1 MVTVTD
7 VGSAKALIQNEKGE
21 TRKVPLDRFAFDPKK
36 GDKCEIVKGRG
47 GSMLHKVEDDD
58 DYMYDDDPYGDGDQY
73 DDQYDDQYGDGGDPY
88 GDAYDDD
95 DYQQPQPRR
104 RGGRGQQPRGRTRQ
118 EQADYDDYAGVNDD
132 GVYGSSPRSGQ
143 GDPGMNA
150 HFDDVTHLYTAASGG
165 EKTVVCPRCSTVY
178 DRSMN
183 NCPVCGAKK
192 GRKGIGAFIVFSWI
206 LMLVVIGALMAVTL
220 PKLSML
226 AQKAQDS
233 HNALSALTENSNG
246 EYKKSGSDDEADSE
260 NSNESYGDEAASNEN
275 GSMAD
280 NENGVA
286 SSSSNS
292 NEYADGY
299 SDGNVTSDGTVY
311 GDSSSSDSASS
322 DSGSYYSDAPVNATV
337 VKRREQRLAPGR
349 VVCSHRQHGCLQ
361 SPAAITSRA

>member
-73 DDQYDDQYGDGGDPY
+73 DDDPY
-88 GDAYDDD
+88 GDAYDD

-118 EQADYDDYAGVNDD
+118 EQSDYDDYAGVNDD
-132 GVYGSSPRSGQ
+132 GVYGSSPRGGQ
-143 GDPGMNA
+143 GTSGMNA

-178 DRSMN
+178 DRSMKH
-183 NCPVCGAKK
+183 CPVCGAKK

-206 LMLVVIGALMAVTL
+206 LLLVVIGVLMAVTL

-246 EYKKSGSDDEADSE
+246 EYKKSGSDDEADNE
-260 NSNESYGDEAASNEN
+260 NGNESYGDEAASNEN
-275 GSMAD
+275 GSMTD

-311 GDSSSSDSASS
+311 GDSSSSDSSSS
-322 DSGSYYSDAPVNATV
+322 DSGSYYRDAPVNATV
-337 VKRREQRLAPGR
+337 TTE
-349 VVCSHRQHGCLQ
+349 
-361 SPAAITSRA
+361 

>member
-73 DDQYDDQYGDGGDPY
+73 DNQYDDQYDDQYGDGGDPY

-95 DYQQPQPRR
+95 DYRQQPQPRR

-132 GVYGSSPRSGQ
+132 GVYGSSPRGGQ

-178 DRSMN
+178 DRSMR

-192 GRKGIGAFIVFSWI
+192 GRKGIGAFLAFAWI
-206 LMLVVIGALMAVTL
+206 LLLVVVGALMAVTL

-226 AQKAQDS
+226 SQKAQDS

-246 EYKKSGSDDEADSE
+246 EYKQLGSDVEADSE
-260 NSNESYGDEAASNEN
+260 NGNEVNSNEN
-275 GSMAD
+275 GSTAG

-286 SSSSNS
+286 SSSSSSTNA

-322 DSGSYYSDAPVNATV
+322 NSGSYYSDAPVNATV
-337 VKRREQRLAPGR
+337 TTE
-349 VVCSHRQHGCLQ
+349 
-361 SPAAITSRA
+361 

>member
-73 DDQYDDQYGDGGDPY
+73 DDPYGDGRDPY
-88 GDAYDDD
+88 GDAYDD

-104 RGGRGQQPRGRTRQ
+104 RGGRGQQPRGLTRQ

-132 GVYGSSPRSGQ
+132 GVYGSSPRGGQ

-178 DRSMN
+178 DRSMR

-192 GRKGIGAFIVFSWI
+192 GRKGIGAFIAFAWI
-206 LMLVVIGALMAVTL
+206 LLLIVIGALSAVML
-220 PKLSML
+220 PKLSTL

-246 EYKKSGSDDEADSE
+246 EYGKSGSDDETDSE
-260 NSNESYGDEAASNEN
+260 NDNENGNSVDSNEN
-275 GSMAD
+275 VYAAG

-286 SSSSNS
+286 SSSSS
-292 NEYADGY
+292 SSSADGHADGY
-299 SDGNVTSDGTVY
+299 SDGSVTSDGTVY

-337 VKRREQRLAPGR
+337 ASE
-349 VVCSHRQHGCLQ
+349 
-361 SPAAITSRA
+361 

>member
-21 TRKVPLDRFAFDPKK
+21 TRKVPLDRFAFSPKK

-73 DDQYDDQYGDGGDPY
+73 DDPYGDGGGPY
-88 GDAYDDD
+88 GDAYDD

-104 RGGRGQQPRGRTRQ
+104 RGGRGQQRGRTRQ
-118 EQADYDDYAGVNDD
+118 EQADYDDYAGVNDN
-132 GVYGSSPRSGQ
+132 GVYGSTPRGGQ

-178 DRSMN
+178 DRSMK

-192 GRKGIGAFIVFSWI
+192 GRKGTGAFIVFSWI
-206 LMLVVIGALMAVTL
+206 LLLVVIGALMAVTL
-220 PKLSML
+220 PKLSTL

-233 HNALSALTENSNG
+233 HNALSTLTENSNG
-246 EYKKSGSDDEADSE
+246 EYKQSGSDEEADSE
-260 NSNESYGDEAASNEN
+260 NGNEPYDDEATSNEN
-275 GSMAD
+275 GSTAG
-280 NENGVA
+280 NENDMA
-286 SSSSNS
+286 SSSSS
-292 NEYADGY
+292 DSDGY
-299 SDGNVTSDGTVY
+299 SDGNVTSDGAVY
-311 GDSSSSDSASS
+311 GDSSSSDSSSS
-322 DSGSYYSDAPVNATV
+322 DGGSYYSDAPVNATV
-337 VKRREQRLAPGR
+337 ASE
-349 VVCSHRQHGCLQ
+349 
-361 SPAAITSRA
+361 